1 MCVVKAKALVRV
13 KFPSKKHLDI
23 VFKALQ
29 PEVKKPTTLRSRET
43 LERDGDF
50 LILKVEANDTVALR
64 AALNAYLRWINSV
77 INVLTVVDA

>member
-1 MCVVKAKALVRV
+1 MKAKALVRV